1 MLVLRVRMVHI
12 PQAVVVE
19 AQEAQGLLEAELL
32 AEMVAIQ
39 ISRVRRRAVLMVV
52 VAERVVTKATQATP
66 QNMAEVEEVLGHT
79 STATLIMAEAL
90 FMEQVG
96 AEAEAE
102 AIQVEAT
109 MVATEECGITH

>member
-19 AQEAQGLLEAELL
+19 EQVVQGLLEAELL
-32 AEMVAIQ
+32 AVTVATLIF
-39 ISRVRRRAVLMVV
+39 RVQHRAVLMAVE
-52 VAERVVTKATQATP
+52 AERVVTKATQATP